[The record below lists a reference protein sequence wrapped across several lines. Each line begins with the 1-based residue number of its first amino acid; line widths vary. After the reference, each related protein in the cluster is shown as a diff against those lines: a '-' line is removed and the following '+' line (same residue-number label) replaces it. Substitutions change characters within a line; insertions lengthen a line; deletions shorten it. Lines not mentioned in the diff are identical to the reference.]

1 MAPPF
6 VERLRDRQMAEAVL
20 SMPDPESIR
29 TVPRARDNPILR
41 AAEDLA
47 ASWEEMRLERD
58 EARLAA
64 ERDRQENLRL
74 SERVDALE
82 RELREK
88 VAFLVEEADDEKRR
102 ALDFHGQAQG
112 LRASFSVI
120 VQALLYVVQAD
131 AAAGGVLPKPPPI
144 EEQPAAHPAPEGRAI
159 HPMDLDDISS
169 ILQRLP
175 PNSLKR

>member
-20 SMPDPESIR
+20 SMPDPESVR

-58 EARLAA
+58 EARLTA

-74 SERVDALE
+74 AERVDALE
-82 RELREK
+82 REMREK

-102 ALDFHGQAQG
+102 AADYHGQAQG

-120 VQALLYVVQAD
+120 AQALLYVLRED
-131 AAAGGVLPKPPPI
+131 AAAGGILPHAPPI
-144 EEQPAAHPAPEGRAI
+144 EKQPAVRPPPEGHSV
-159 HPMDLDDISS
+159 HPRDLDEVSG
-169 ILQRLP
+169 LLARLAP
-175 PNSLKR
+175 ISLKR